1 MASPLEKVAPWGR
14 SFEEYRDLFRLEN
27 ADLDRAILGVGD
39 GPASFNAELT
49 RRGGTVVSADPL
61 YRFSPADIRRR
72 IDRARPGIEAE
83 LLANLEGYRWDY
95 HGSVGDLIESRRVA
109 MDAFLEDLEAG
120 ESPGRYVAAEL
131 PRLPFADDA
140 FDLALIS
147 HLLFSYSGRLSP
159 EFHLQAAAEAARV
172 AREVRIF
179 PLLELEGLPA
189 HDVAPVWEWLEG
201 QGWTVTVEEVAYELQ
216 PGGNRMLR
224 ARSTPS

>member
-1 MASPLEKVAPWGR
+1 MACHLEEVAPWGR
-14 SFEEYRDLFRLEN
+14 SFEEYRDLFRLED
-27 ADLDRAILGVGD
+27 ADLERSILGVGD

-61 YRFSPADIRRR
+61 YRFPPTAIRRR

-83 LLANLEGYRWDY
+83 LMANLEGYSWDY
-95 HGSVGDLIESRRVA
+95 HGSVGDLIEARRAA
-109 MDAFLEDLEAG
+109 MDAFLEDLEGG
-120 ESPGRYVAAEL
+120 EHSGRYVAAEL
-131 PRLPFADDA
+131 PRLPFADGA

-159 EFHLQAAAEAARV
+159 AFHLQAAGEAARV

-179 PLLELEGLPA
+179 PLLGLEGLPA
-189 HDVAPVWEWLEG
+189 LDVAPVWEWLEG

-224 ARSTPS
+224 ARFTPA